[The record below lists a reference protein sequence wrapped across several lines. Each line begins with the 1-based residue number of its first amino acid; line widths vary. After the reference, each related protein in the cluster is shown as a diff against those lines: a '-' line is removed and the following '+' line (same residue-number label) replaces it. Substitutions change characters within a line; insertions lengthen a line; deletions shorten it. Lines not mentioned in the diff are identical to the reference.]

1 MARPLVLIV
10 GEGGRATN
18 RLGAHLSRR
27 GLQPRPVRDCG
38 EALVTL
44 HHLGERPGGNGIRAV
59 VLDVATAG
67 VGVAAFREMLQA
79 EQPGV
84 AVLEL
89 PPEHAGPEDVGLLV
103 AALEDEIRRAGRRGD
118 ASSTDDAEPVAPDDD
133 QDDDHE
139 GPVHGVK
146 FEDLE
151 SLSPRMHA
159 LFELLP
165 RVARSESPVLIVGE
179 TGTGKELV
187 AAAIHRQSKRRD
199 REFFTVN
206 CGALTETLL
215 ESELFGHE
223 RGAFTGAVK
232 TKKGYFE
239 LASGGTLFLDELGT
253 ISQAMQV
260 KLLRVLET
268 MEVRRVGGS
277 GTLSV
282 DVRVVAATNEDLDA
296 AVSRGEFR
304 EDLYYRLNV
313 VQVRLPALRER
324 PEDIPLLAEVFRE
337 RFASTMGRRDVEGFS
352 PAALRRL
359 QTHRWPGNVR
369 ELQNVVQ
376 RATLF
381 ASGTRIE
388 DSDLPERLRRAEG
401 TSGPLPSFDVDAPLQ
416 EVLDGLRERVEREY
430 LKRLLRRY
438 KGLVGRVATHAGLN
452 RRTLYNKMRAHGLDR
467 REFR

>member
-1 MARPLVLIV
+1 MTLHQM
-10 GEGGRATN
+10 GGRPD
-18 RLGAHLSRR
+18 GVGVS
-27 GLQPRPVRDCG
+27 
-38 EALVTL
+38 
-44 HHLGERPGGNGIRAV
+44 AV
-59 VLDVATAG
+59 VLDVTTAG

-79 EQPGV
+79 EQPNV

-103 AALEDEIRRAGRRGD
+103 AALEDEIRRAERRGGAA
-118 ASSTDDAEPVAPDDD
+118 ASDDVEPASADE
-133 QDDDHE
+133 DHE

-324 PEDIPLLAEVFRE
+324 PEDIPLLAEVFRD
-337 RFASTMGRRDVEGFS
+337 RFAATMGRRDVEGFS

-359 QTHRWPGNVR
+359 QAHRWPGNVR

-388 DSDLPERLRRAEG
+388 DSDLPDRIRRAEG
-401 TSGPLPSFDVDAPLQ
+401 PTGPLPSFDVDAPLQ

>member
-1 MARPLVLIV
+1 MARPVVLIV
-10 GEGGRATN
+10 GEGGTTSS
-18 RLGAHLSRR
+18 RLSTHLARR
-27 GLQPRPVRDCG
+27 GLQPRTVRDCG
-38 EALVTL
+38 EALVML
-44 HHLGERPGGNGIRAV
+44 DRLRGQPRERGVRAV
-59 VLDVATAG
+59 VLDAGTAG
-67 VGVAAFREMLQA
+67 IAVPAFREMLQA
-79 EQPGV
+79 EEPGL

-89 PPEHAGPEDVGLLV
+89 PPDDSGPEDVGLLV
-103 AALEDEIRRAGRRGD
+103 AALEDELRRADR
-118 ASSTDDAEPVAPDDD
+118 AVAPAADVDDD
-133 QDDDHE
+133 EEDGFE

-151 SLSPRMHA
+151 SRSPRMHQ

-165 RVARSESPVLIVGE
+165 RVARSDSPVLIVGE

-187 AAAIHRQSKRRD
+187 AAAIHRQSKRKD

-232 TKKGYFE
+232 TKRGYFE

-268 MEVRRVGGS
+268 MEVRRVGG
-277 GTLSV
+277 GETVTV

-296 AVSRGEFR
+296 AVTRGDFR

-313 VQVRLPALRER
+313 VQVRIPPLRER
-324 PEDIPLLAEVFRE
+324 TEDIPLLAEVFRE
-337 RFASTMGRRDVEGFS
+337 RFAGTMGRRDLEGFT

-359 QTHRWPGNVR
+359 QAHRWPGNVR

-381 ASGTRIE
+381 ATAPRIDE
-388 DSDLPERLRRAEG
+388 GDLPERVRRGDGAAA
-401 TSGPLPSFDVDAPLQ
+401 PLPSFDVDAPLG
-416 EVLDGLRERVEREY
+416 EVLDGIRERVEREY

-438 KGLVGRVATHAGLN
+438 RGLVGKVAVHAGVN
-452 RRTLYNKMRAHGLDR
+452 RRTLYNKLRTYGFDR
-467 REFR
+467 RDYR

>member
-1 MARPLVLIV
+1 M
-10 GEGGRATN
+10 
-18 RLGAHLSRR
+18 
-27 GLQPRPVRDCG
+27 
-38 EALVTL
+38 TL
-44 HHLGERPGGNGIRAV
+44 HRLGERPGAGGVSAV
-59 VLDVATAG
+59 VLDVPTAG

-79 EQPGV
+79 EQPNV

-103 AALEDEIRRAGRRGD
+103 AALEDEIRRAERRGRGA
-118 ASSTDDAEPVAPDDD
+118 ASDDVEPASADE
-133 QDDDHE
+133 DHE

-296 AVSRGEFR
+296 AEAAYQQATEVNPEHARGWFN
-304 EDLYYRLNV
+304 LYLCARQRRQLDRAVQMAARALAVDAGEESERLV
-313 VQVRLPALRER
+313 
-324 PEDIPLLAEVFRE
+324 
-337 RFASTMGRRDVEGFS
+337 
-352 PAALRRL
+352 AALRDAIDQL
-359 QTHRWPGNVR
+359 AG
-369 ELQNVVQ
+369 Q
-376 RATLF
+376 RSLAT
-381 ASGTRIE
+381 
-388 DSDLPERLRRAEG
+388 RLRR
-401 TSGPLPSFDVDAPLQ
+401 
-416 EVLDGLRERVEREY
+416 
-430 LKRLLRRY
+430 
-438 KGLVGRVATHAGLN
+438 
-452 RRTLYNKMRAHGLDR
+452 DR
-467 REFR
+467 RAGSHR

>member
-10 GEGGRATN
+10 GDRGSVAK
-18 RLGAHLSRR
+18 RLGTHLARR
-27 GLQPRPVRDCG
+27 SLQPRIVHNCG
-38 EALVTL
+38 EALLAL
-44 HHLGERPGGNGIRAV
+44 HEARDRLPETDVRGV

-67 VGVAAFREMLQA
+67 VGVAAFRELLHA
-79 EQPGV
+79 DFPGL

-89 PPEHAGPEDVGLLV
+89 PPDHSGPEDVGLLV
-103 AALEDEIRRAGRRGD
+103 AALEDEIRRVVRKEGADREAD
-118 ASSTDDAEPVAPDDD
+118 ATPAPAEE
-133 QDDDHE
+133 DHE
-139 GPVHGVK
+139 GPVRGVK

-159 LFELLP
+159 LFEMLP
-165 RVARSESPVLIVGE
+165 RVARSDSPVLIVGE

-187 AAAIHRQSKRRD
+187 AAAVHRQSSRRD

-232 TKKGYFE
+232 RKQGYFE

-253 ISQAMQV
+253 ISQAMQI

-268 MEVRRVGGS
+268 MEVRRVGG
-277 GTLSV
+277 GHTFEV
-282 DVRVVAATNEDLDA
+282 DVRVIAATNEDLEA

-324 PEDIPLLAEVFRE
+324 PEDIPLLADVFRQ
-337 RFASTMGRRDVEGFS
+337 RFARAMGRDDVLGFT

-359 QTHRWPGNVR
+359 QAHRWPGNVR

-381 ASGTRIE
+381 TSGRHIQE
-388 DSDLPERLRRAEG
+388 SALPERLRRTDQG
-401 TSGPLPSFDVDAPLQ
+401 TSPLPPFDVDAPLGD
-416 EVLDGLRERVEREY
+416 VLAGLQERVEREY
-430 LKRLLRRY
+430 LRRLLRRY
-438 KGLVGRVATHAGLN
+438 KGVVTRIAAHAGLN
-452 RRTLYNKMRAHGLDR
+452 RRTLYNKLRAHGFDR